1 MERFSELMKNL
12 SDMPK
17 SETFVYF
24 TKITAAINQIIPV
37 SIAMPSASGDSA
49 AFQFT

>member
-24 TKITAAINQIIPV
+24 TKTTAVPV
-37 SIAMPSASGDSA
+37 SIPLILLSISSQDCLS
-49 AFQFT
+49 T